1 MQQYFSAGGVVTE
14 GAVGDDVLSI
24 NTPGVLEAA
33 LMADYRTKNDKK
45 IIGVNDPYLR
55 TDPTTLT
62 QDVDFSTYGDRAII
76 KLTNSTGTTV
86 EWRGAC
92 IVAKPIVQY
101 SNANGYKWTY
111 SDYADIERN
120 GEKSATIGN
129 DYIISS
135 DQVESIGDY
144 WSKELK
150 PHNVYSLVYPGC
162 LYHLQRGDVWHL
174 TLSYTCPGG
183 ISESELIDVD
193 VEIVGTE
200 IKKSVGGI
208 GETIID
214 CRVPSGAWSKTTS
227 RRARL
232 IGAGKADYLLNR
244 SNTLTVAASTWTGQ
258 ADLFCDGTAD
268 GVQIQA
274 AIDRLAAQGGGEV
287 ILTQGAFTAAATIT
301 MKDNVWLH
309 GSGSGTI
316 IKPASNSITT
326 VIDWGATAATGAEC
340 SDFTINGSGIS
351 YSSGNQYIINGRSVG
366 ACTNVIVD
374 SFDGYYLRAFHLCN
388 RATACSVSGSSSTTE
403 DSFSECNNV
412 TSCMIEDS
420 SGTTLS
426 GFYSCLNIS
435 NCMVINNSVSGLEAF
450 AYCHNITSCTTSSN
464 TASSSLASFKE
475 CSNITSC
482 LSESNTASVELQSFL
497 NSRRIVSCNSDS
509 NVCAPSL
516 TGFENC
522 RSVQQ
527 CRSIGDTTPYYL
539 SYADSGTSNACAD
552 TAAGGYCS

>member
-1 MQQYFSAGGVVTE
+1 MNLISGPGNIQSQIE
-14 GAVGDDVLSI
+14 SI
-24 NTPGVLEAA
+24 QNHDANILI
-33 LMADYRTKNDKK
+33 ADYRTRNDKK
-45 IIGVNDPYLR
+45 IIGVNDPYLK
-55 TDPTTLT
+55 TDPTTLM

-183 ISESELIDVD
+183 VSEAELIDTD

-268 GVQIQA
+268 DVQIQA
-274 AIDRLAAQGGGEV
+274 AIDRMYDKGGGEV
-287 ILTQGAFTAAATIT
+287 VLTSGKFIVAATIII
-301 MKDNVWLH
+301 KDNVLLH
-309 GSGSGTI
+309 GSGAGTV
-316 IKPASNSITT
+316 IKPVDNSITT
-326 VIDWGATAATGAEC
+326 IVDWGSTVAIDAQISNLKFDGTGISGGASVVVIRGRGKASC
-340 SDFTINGSGIS
+340 SDILITGFDVGTLYAFYQCLNTISCKA
-351 YSSGNQYIINGRSVG
+351 YSNIPGDMYSFGGCVNVATCESANNTVSAQMVSFES
-366 ACTNVIVD
+366 CTNTVACISSNNSAQGNMV
-374 SFDGYYLRAFHLCN
+374 SFYLC
-388 RATACSVSGSSSTTE
+388 
-403 DSFSECNNV
+403 DNV
-412 TSCMIEDS
+412 TSC
-420 SGTTLS
+420 
-426 GFYSCLNIS
+426 
-435 NCMVINNSVSGLEAF
+435 
-450 AYCHNITSCTTSSN
+450 TSSAN
-464 TASSSLASFKE
+464 TAPTYIFSFATCTRVVACNTSGNTTATNRYGFASCK
-475 CSNITSC
+475 
-482 LSESNTASVELQSFL
+482 
-497 NSRRIVSCNSDS
+497 
-509 NVCAPSL
+509 
-516 TGFENC
+516 
-522 RSVQQ
+522 SVQQ
-527 CRSIGDTTPYYL
+527 CKSSGDTSAYGSGGYQ
-539 SYADSGTSNACAD
+539 SYADSGTGNVCQD
-552 TAAGGYCS
+552 TAAGGYNS

>member
-1 MQQYFSAGGVVTE
+1 MNLISGPGNIQSQIE
-14 GAVGDDVLSI
+14 SI
-24 NTPGVLEAA
+24 QNHDANILI
-33 LMADYRTKNDKK
+33 ADYRTRNDKK
-45 IIGVNDPYLR
+45 IIGVNDPYLK
-55 TDPTTLT
+55 TDPTTLM

-129 DYIISS
+129 DYIISA

-232 IGAGKADYLLNR
+232 IGAGKAEYLLNR

-268 GVQIQA
+268 DVQIQA
-274 AIDRLAAQGGGEV
+274 AIDRLSAQGGGEI
-287 ILTQGAFTAAATIT
+287 ILTRGTYYIASNIDMA
-301 MKDNVWLH
+301 DNIYMH
-309 GSGSGTI
+309 GEGDNSILYFAPLVMLRYMGVVGTI
-316 IKPASNSITT
+316 IES
-326 VIDWGATAATGAEC
+326 
-340 SDFTINGSGIS
+340 FTIDAGGGASARNNIIYTYAYPALTSGRNAVSHITVKNIAVSPGYDFVAMNCTGNAFYITECTIGDIS
-351 YSSGNQYIINGRSVG
+351 ASSGAGDLYAIYGANSVIGTIIG
-366 ACTNVIVD
+366 NV
-374 SFDGYYLRAFHLCN
+374 
-388 RATACSVSGSSSTTE
+388 TSVSGIGA
-403 DSFSECNNV
+403 
-412 TSCMIEDS
+412 CM
-420 SGTTLS
+420 
-426 GFYSCLNIS
+426 
-435 NCMVINNSVSGLEAF
+435 
-450 AYCHNITSCTTSSN
+450 AYCKKCQQNKTGTATTAKYRYSY
-464 TASSSLASFKE
+464 A
-475 CSNITSC
+475 
-482 LSESNTASVELQSFL
+482 SESGA
-497 NSRRIVSCNSDS
+497 
-509 NVCAPSL
+509 A
-516 TGFENC
+516 
-522 RSVQQ
+522 
-527 CRSIGDTTPYYL
+527 
-539 SYADSGTSNACAD
+539 GTECAD
-552 TAAGGYCS
+552 TAAGGYNS